1 MGGNLLTNQT
11 FKDGGLT
18 DNGGRGG
25 RGGGGGRVF
34 NTLETMKYL
43 TQNDCLIDIVMKY
56 FEAEVINTNAET

>member
-1 MGGNLLTNQT
+1 MGGNLLANQT

-18 DNGGRGG
+18 DNGGGG
-25 RGGGGGRVF
+25 AGGGRVF

>member
-1 MGGNLLTNQT
+1 MGGNLLANQT

-18 DNGGRGG
+18 DNA
-25 RGGGGGRVF
+25 GGGGRIF